1 MIAIEMVHFTRDVN
15 ESWGKVKVKRGIK
28 VEVKSE
34 LLRYLNNFNLE
45 SKPFSAWRPRL
56 IHAAFSPALVN
67 IQFYVPL
74 YVILCSFISKN
85 YYNGEMVLDIN
96 TVN

>member
-15 ESWGKVKVKRGIK
+15 KSLGKVKVKMGIK

-34 LLRYLNNFNLE
+34 LLRSLNNFNLE
-45 SKPFSAWRPRL
+45 SKLLSACRPRL
-56 IHAAFSPALVN
+56 IRLINAAFSPALVN

-74 YVILCSFISKN
+74 YVILCSFISIN
-85 YYNGEMVLDIN
+85 Y
-96 TVN
+96 